1 MKKILS
7 LMLLSSLGVVN
18 AQSSTVTLDEQLNT
32 SGISN
37 SAPSYQPVKEVPSQ
51 SKQSMYPDWVN
62 KIKEP
67 AISEDIRP
75 EIRETVRQIKT
86 KPTIKESDKVQ
97 EVIDEMF
104 PNKIDVVTYKAP
116 PSQTVKPV
124 EQKPAIS
131 VYEYQNSKK
140 QNSVLLNVFLP
151 LLIIFCMILFFVW
164 IILKNKTD
172 VKLDIATT
180 PKTKDNYIPYSKRE
194 EKLKDI
200 LIESAKQTLVF
211 DLREMEIRGILD
223 DRDIT
228 IQTLL
233 RTYEEISLDQVGEYS
248 KSANI
253 PKIEVEKIIKSTYQM
268 LQVQYYKS

>member
-1 MKKILS
+1 MKKVLS
-7 LMLLSSLGVVN
+7 LLLLGSLFSIK
-18 AQSSTVTLDEQLNT
+18 AQSGTVVTLDKEFNT

-75 EIRETVRQIKT
+75 EIRETFRQIKT

-104 PNKIDVVTYKAP
+104 PNKIPASYDAPTY
-116 PSQTVKPV
+116 QTVKPA
-124 EQKPAIS
+124 EQKQPIS

-140 QNSVLLNVFLP
+140 QSNALLNVFLP
-151 LLIIFCMILFFVW
+151 LVIVFCMILFFVW
-164 IILKNKTD
+164 MVLKDKTASIQ
-172 VKLDIATT
+172 KEKETH
-180 PKTKDNYIPYSKRE
+180 PSYSQRE
-194 EKLKDI
+194 QKLKET
-200 LIESAKQTLVF
+200 LIESAKQALVL

-233 RTYEEISLDQVGEYS
+233 RTYQEISLDQIGEYS

-253 PKIEVEKIIKSTYQM
+253 SKIEVEKIIKTTYQI